1 MNRQELDYVRTQNDK
16 VLAVIDGMNGDENE
30 SEDESSY
37 DDSDTDATFHPPS
50 AQTLA
55 DENTSNQ
62 KSSQAKASTSQKA
75 KKSKASNLL
84 QTQSGGGRVAK
95 TKHIDAGAIMDENL
109 AANFSETNGS

>member
-1 MNRQELDYVRTQNDK
+1 MTRTKGSKNKSTLARELQDAVNRQDLDYVRTQNDK

-50 AQTLA
+50 AQTLS

-75 KKSKASNLL
+75 KKSKA
-84 QTQSGGGRVAK
+84 
-95 TKHIDAGAIMDENL
+95 
-109 AANFSETNGS
+109 NFSTSSS